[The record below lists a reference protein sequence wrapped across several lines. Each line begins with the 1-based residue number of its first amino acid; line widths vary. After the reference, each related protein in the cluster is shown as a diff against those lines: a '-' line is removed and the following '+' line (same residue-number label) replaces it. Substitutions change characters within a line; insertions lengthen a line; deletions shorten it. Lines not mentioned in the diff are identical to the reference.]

1 MLLSAAPSPPLRAM
15 LTHRSVFV
23 ASRMLL
29 CNATMRV
36 RHSERD

>member
-1 MLLSAAPSPPLRAM
+1 VLLSAASSPPLRAM

-23 ASRMLL
+23 ASRVLL
-29 CNATMRV
+29 RNAIMRV